1 MSWLQSLDTALFRFI
16 NLKLSNPVLDAI
28 MPQFA
33 GNAWFIPAA
42 ILLAVWLVWKG
53 GVRGRLFVLMIT
65 LVLALGDGF
74 VATCSAKLSDSQV
87 GCALDA
93 TNSATASACAG
104 GRP

>member
-42 ILLAVWLVWKG
+42 ILLAAG
-53 GVRGRLFVLMIT
+53 YSRHEVRH
-65 LVLALGDGF
+65 
-74 VATCSAKLSDSQV
+74 
-87 GCALDA
+87 
-93 TNSATASACAG
+93 TASD
-104 GRP
+104 